1 MHFLT
6 GFEDQYVINET
17 TDAGKAVKNGRHP
30 FLEELRSQRD
40 AKWKAAIAVSTG
52 WCNERDEALGSFVQ
66 WYSAKPTVWRA
77 LRKPSHCR

>member
-30 FLEELRSQRD
+30 FLEELRSRRD

-52 WCNERDEALGSFVQ
+52 RCNEGDEALGSFVQ
-66 WYSAKPTVWRA
+66 WYLVKPTVGVK
-77 LRKPSHCR
+77 L